1 MVLIGF
7 FFFFNFTVQEEIIQL
22 SLIVVLVP
30 VLKAAVHALIFM
42 ISKLIYFIFSRFSV
56 SALIIY
62 FFCVLYH
69 YFFKHNCFPNY

>member
-62 FFCVLYH
+62 FFLCFISL
-69 YFFKHNCFPNY
+69 FF